1 MFGIDFGLW
10 DSSKRPYGPGS
21 GLQVPAAAQA
31 GHWSDPCEAL
41 MHNIGT
47 AIRGGEGSSLGGGP
61 GGVPPARGV
70 PAGGPGTPRESG
82 EVSDGYS
89 YPNNL
94 QGLSVRL

>member
-47 AIRGGEGSSLGGGP
+47 AIRGGKAVASEGA
-61 GGVPPARGV
+61 GGVGL
-70 PAGGPGTPRESG
+70 AGR
-82 EVSDGYS
+82 
-89 YPNNL
+89 
-94 QGLSVRL
+94 

>member
-31 GHWSDPCEAL
+31 GHLSDPCEAL

-47 AIRGGEGSSLGGGP
+47 AIRGGEAAAHPRPGSGLK
-61 GGVPPARGV
+61 
-70 PAGGPGTPRESG
+70 
-82 EVSDGYS
+82 
-89 YPNNL
+89 L
-94 QGLSVRL
+94 QA

>member
-47 AIRGGEGSSLGGGP
+47 AIRGGEAAASEGVP
-61 GGVPPARGV
+61 GGSPRPGGV
-70 PAGGPGTPRESG
+70 PAGGPGRARE
-82 EVSDGYS
+82 
-89 YPNNL
+89 L
-94 QGLSVRL
+94 R